1 MKATKISV
9 IVVLPRATFNFYQII
24 SVPVIRLIEKKS
36 NTIKAIGTI
45 ILN

>member
-9 IVVLPRATFNFYQII
+9 IVVLRRERFNFYSVI
-24 SVPVIRLIEKKS
+24 SVPVIRLIEKKDD
-36 NTIKAIGTI
+36 TIKAIGTI